1 MAFDLTEAFDK
12 ACPGVVL
19 TRDIDAAI
27 HALGAQPSQ
36 SAILAAVLPLIGG
49 SLPVF
54 PSGLKR
60 FADSNPASDG
70 WSIDREAADFS
81 PGGFR

>member
-1 MAFDLTEAFDK
+1 MAFDLTEAFDQ

-19 TRDIDAAI
+19 TREIDAAI
-27 HALGAQPSQ
+27 HALPGQPD
-36 SAILAAVLPLIGG
+36 AATIRAAVLPLIGG
-49 SLPVF
+49 SLPLY

-70 WSIDREAADFS
+70 WSIDRPANS
-81 PGGFR
+81 TPRW